1 MVDNR
6 FVAWTAFTLFALA
19 VAVALVLVFS
29 PLFERFDIIS
39 PEGALWVVGT
49 LALLATVTGFV
60 AFKTPQGKVA
70 AIGGLLLL
78 LAILFVTPVRSV
90 IDVS

>member
-1 MVDNR
+1 MVDNK
-6 FVAWTAFTLFALA
+6 FIAWTAFTLFALA

-29 PLFERFDIIS
+29 PLLERFDIIS
-39 PEGALWVVGT
+39 PQGVLWIVGT
-49 LALLATVTGFV
+49 LALSATAAGFA

-78 LAILFVTPVRSV
+78 IAILFVTPVRSV
-90 IDVS
+90 IDLS

>member
-1 MVDNR
+1 MVDNK
-6 FVAWTAFTLFALA
+6 FIAWTAFTLFVLA
-19 VAVALVLVFS
+19 VAVALVLVFA
-29 PLFERFDIIS
+29 PLLDLFDVIS
-39 PEGALWVVGT
+39 PEGALWVVGV
-49 LALLATVTGFV
+49 LAFSAMATGFV

-78 LAILFVTPVRSV
+78 IAVLFVTPVRSE